1 MARTDLLGCLSHSR
15 NISGM
20 PGGNVVTSGINI
32 NFELRMNSLK
42 CTHFFLEKGHSD
54 LPKRD
59 FSQNSGMSALIMKNI
74 FEIIKLLS
82 YSILF
87 L

>member
-42 CTHFFLEKGHSD
+42 FTHFFGQRSL
-54 LPKRD
+54 
-59 FSQNSGMSALIMKNI
+59 
-74 FEIIKLLS
+74 
-82 YSILF
+82 
-87 L
+87 